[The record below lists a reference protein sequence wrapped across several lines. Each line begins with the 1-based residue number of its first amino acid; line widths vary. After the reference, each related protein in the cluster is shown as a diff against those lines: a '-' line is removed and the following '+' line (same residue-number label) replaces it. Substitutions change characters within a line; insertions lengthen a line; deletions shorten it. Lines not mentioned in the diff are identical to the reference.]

1 MYIEYIFIVFFVKV
15 FQFFVFLDHLQE
27 FTRSINRN
35 LTMSLSLSQRIHNI
49 QVSVIYMYIVD
60 LSCT

>member
-27 FTRSINRN
+27 LTRSINRN
-35 LTMSLSLSQRIHNI
+35 LTMSLSQRIHNI

-60 LSCT
+60 SSCT

>member
-15 FQFFVFLDHLQE
+15 FQFFVFLYHLQE

-35 LTMSLSLSQRIHNI
+35 LTMSLSQRIHNI

-60 LSCT
+60 SSCT

>member
-35 LTMSLSLSQRIHNI
+35 LTMSLSQRIHNI